1 MSLGHVLLG
10 LLVPGD
16 RHGYELKRSYDSRFP
31 AARPLASAQVY
42 TALGKLTRDGLV
54 EPGARE
60 RAAGPDRTAYTLTD
74 QGRTEFGRW
83 LEEIEPPSPFVSNPL
98 AVKVTLAVLTSGE
111 QAARSYLRRQRAAHL
126 ERMRDYTRLKTS
138 PTASLAEVLAADYAL
153 EHLDAD
159 LRWIDNALTR
169 ATALTQELTAS

>member
-1 MSLGHVLLG
+1 MGLGHVLMG
-10 LLVPGD
+10 LLVEGE
-16 RHGYELKRSYDSRFP
+16 RHGYELKRSYDTRFP

-54 EPGARE
+54 VPGTPE
-60 RAAGPDRTAYTLTD
+60 RAAGPDRTAYALTGE
-74 QGRTEFGRW
+74 GRTEFVRW
-83 LEEIEPPSPFVSNPL
+83 LEEIEPPSPFVANPL

-111 QAARSYLRRQRAAHL
+111 QAARAYLRRQRTAHL
-126 ERMRDYTRLKTS
+126 ERMRDYTRLKT
-138 PTASLAEVLAADYAL
+138 TADASLAQVLAADYAL

-169 ATALTQELTAS
+169 ATAFTEEITA